1 MRSITEF
8 SVTQPIEHFKPKI
21 IKYGEVTLIDAYDS
35 FTHNLVQAFLK
46 LGAPVTVYRSRD
58 VTVPDVEEEIGSYLV
73 LSPGPGVPSDAG
85 IIKSIISAVYDKI
98 PILGVCLGMQAINEV
113 FGGITIKAPTIVHG
127 KQTKISHDGTGIFEG
142 IPNNILVGRY
152 HSLQVDQV
160 SSKFEVQSI
169 VNSVPMAFRIP
180 NKLAG
185 VQFHPESFLTEYGI
199 EMLSNF
205 LEMKL

>member
-1 MRSITEF
+1 MRTINRY
-8 SVTQPIEHFKPKI
+8 SVTQSIEYFEPKLV
-21 IKYGEVTLIDAYDS
+21 KYGEVTLIDAYDS
-35 FTHNLVQAFLK
+35 FTHNLVQTFLK
-46 LGAPVTVYRSRD
+46 LGAPVKVFRSKD
-58 VTVPDVEEEIGSYLV
+58 VSVSDVENEIGSYLV

-85 IIKSIISAVYDKI
+85 ILKDVISRFYEEI

-113 FGGITIKAPTIVHG
+113 FGGITAKAPKIVHG
-127 KQTKISHDGTGIFEG
+127 KQTKIFHDGTGIFED
-142 IPNNILVGRY
+142 IPDNIFVGRY

-160 SSKFEVQSI
+160 STEFVIQSTI
-169 VNSVPMAFRIP
+169 DSVPMAFHIP

-185 VQFHPESFLTEYGI
+185 VQFHPESFLTEYGL